1 MTWLG
6 CTRNLL
12 LPTATFFSASFSFL
26 KDLFSFSRSAILC
39 SSSLITATSTAATCF
54 CSIVGLPRLPEV
66 VDVAVVVVV
75 DVHGLGSHAR
85 LCCRW
90 LRFDLLLLDD
100 CSVEFFLRLYST
112 CSPSAY
118 FVDLVPFTNLAII
131 SGVDKSN
138 IH

>member
-66 VDVAVVVVV
+66 VDVV
-75 DVHGLGSHAR
+75 DVHGLRSHAR
-85 LCCRW
+85 LCCGS